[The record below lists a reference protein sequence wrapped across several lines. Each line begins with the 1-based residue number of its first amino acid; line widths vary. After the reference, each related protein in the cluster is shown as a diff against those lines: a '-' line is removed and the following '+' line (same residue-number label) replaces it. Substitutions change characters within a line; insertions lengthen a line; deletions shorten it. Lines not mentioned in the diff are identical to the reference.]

1 MYLTKLTLQN
11 IRCFKGEH
19 TISLSRE
26 VSEDPAD
33 WRNYAGWTVL
43 TGRNGSGK
51 TTALRAIVMG
61 LMGSRIP
68 APYDSPLDWATMGET
83 VAFIDLKAWLEQNEH
98 AEYSIAGGRE
108 NKIFAQWT
116 YSIERGIR
124 NYGFGRSS
132 LGRNLEYD
140 KRIGPWGTDPK
151 GFFLAAY
158 GAKRRLGSP
167 GEEIGDP
174 LPVDRFNRVITLFD
188 ESATL
193 TESIRWLRFHHLL
206 RLEGHPESDTLITN
220 TLRLLADGLLPDNNR
235 VEEVNSKGLWITRDG
250 VKLPIQQIS
259 DGYRAVVSLVV
270 DLIRQLSGAFDD
282 LRFVE
287 RDGRWVCEL
296 PGVVLI
302 DEVDAHLHVEWQRRL
317 GFWLTTHFPRI
328 QFIVTSHSPFI
339 CQAASPKGLIRLPGP
354 GEDRRIEHVPEH
366 IFNGVVNGGI
376 DEAVMSELFGLD
388 SPRSDRA
395 EALRDRVAALEI
407 KVLKKTASEAEL
419 EEYKAKKALLPD
431 DMDELADRSVR
442 RLLHSR
448 DAQ

>member
-19 TISLSRE
+19 TLSLSRE

-61 LMGSRIP
+61 FLWSRIP
-68 APYDSPLDWATMGET
+68 NPYRSPSEWATRGIS
-83 VAFIDLKAWLEQNEH
+83 VAKATIDMRIDSVDKVAQNRTILDH
-98 AEYSIAGGRE
+98 YVVRSRWEYSDDGSNNGGDMS
-108 NKIFAQWT
+108 W
-116 YSIERGIR
+116 
-124 NYGFGRSS
+124 GRQGTDNI
-132 LGRNLEYD
+132 LPL
-140 KRIGPWGTDPK
+140 PWMTDPK
-151 GFFLAAY
+151 GCFLAAY

-206 RLEGHPESDTLITN
+206 RLEKQAASDTLITN
-220 TLRLLADGLLPDNNR
+220 TLRLLADGLLPDNNT

-302 DEVDAHLHVEWQRRL
+302 DEVDAHLHVEWQRRI

-366 IFNGVVNGGI
+366 IYNGVVNGGI

-419 EEYKAKKALLPD
+419 EEYKATKALLPD

>member
-11 IRCFKGEH
+11 VRCFKGEH
-19 TISLSRE
+19 SISLSRE
-26 VSEDPAD
+26 VSSDPAD

-61 LMGSRIP
+61 LLGDRLPSS
-68 APYDSPLDWATMGET
+68 YVLPLDWQTKKQIRSSVQITLQHDSADHGRNTVGET
-83 VAFIDLKAWLEQNEH
+83 NVIQQWV
-98 AEYSIAGGRE
+98 YSEEGVG
-108 NKIFAQWT
+108 
-116 YSIERGIR
+116 
-124 NYGFGRSS
+124 
-132 LGRNLEYD
+132 LGSHHSESKLDSYD
-140 KRIGPWGTDPK
+140 SEGKRVGPWRIDPK

-193 TESIRWLRFHHLL
+193 TESIRWLRYHHLL
-206 RLEGHPESDTLITN
+206 RLEKQEASDTLIQHTI
-220 TLRLLADGLLPDNNR
+220 RLLADGLLPDNNR
-235 VEEVNSKGLWITRDG
+235 VEEVNYKGLLITRDG

-302 DEVDAHLHVEWQRRL
+302 DEVDAHLHVEWQRRI
-317 GFWLTTHFPRI
+317 GFWLTAHFPRI

-366 IFNGVVNGGI
+366 IYNGVVNGGI

-395 EALRDRVAALEI
+395 EALRDHVAALEI